1 MNDGI
6 QIGRDKLTGRPF
18 YLPFDSFGVHYHLVG
33 ATGKGKTTF
42 LIALLAGL
50 LCHPLYRRVGVFI
63 LDRMGGFSMAIK
75 RFIASKYCPESV
87 RRRFLCIETANED
100 RVVTLYPFEHRTEA
114 ELNFRVDHATELV
127 VRGLEE
133 TNIGAMPRF
142 KLWTGHTFQSD
153 AALRLSLADSQYFL
167 VRGPH
172 RRRLVEMLPE
182 HLRYDWL
189 EILDARGSQE
199 MTLLE
204 SSRNRLRP
212 FWAYK
217 IPRAQFGSTVNRMD
231 VLHWLRSGAIVLVD
245 LSPQGRVS
253 DHMADCQA
261 GMILNEILSTVRSLP
276 PGEVYKHL
284 LILDE
289 FQRYIGPDIYNAIP
303 EMRQKGTGCV
313 FSHQSFSQLEHNGY
327 DLTDLI
333 FQAQNRV
340 MFGVGGPDAAILA
353 EEIASLKYNPK
364 LLKDEIRHR
373 SQRVVGHQVV
383 ELTGRARQT
392 SDGTSWGD
400 KDSVTYAPGGVS
412 LPTRGEGT
420 QHGGSRTNGETIS
433 TSEHLVPLHEEFEQ
447 VASRNYYTFD
457 EQKKLIEKELRGK
470 RPGEA
475 DIILANDSGV
485 YDVEVEAF
493 GPGHLRL
500 DWHEVERRLPGVV
513 DEYLAFL
520 DRNFA
525 LPCFVSPEQVELEAR
540 LRLKELLQPRIELL
554 ADDPLVING
563 ATREVL
569 MTVEANPMD

>member
-1 MNDGI
+1 MIDGI
-6 QIGRDKLTGRPF
+6 PIGRDKHTGRSF
-18 YLPFDSFGVHYHLVG
+18 VLPFSSFGVHYHLVG

-50 LCHPLYRRVGVFI
+50 LCHPTCRRMGVFI

-75 RFIASKYCPESV
+75 RFVASKYCPESV
-87 RRRFLCIETANED
+87 RKRFIYIETANED

-133 TNIGAMPRF
+133 TNVGAMPRF

-153 AALRLSLADSQYFL
+153 AALRLSLSDSQYFL

-182 HLRYDWL
+182 RLRYDWL

-199 MTLLE
+199 TTLLE
-204 SSRNRLRP
+204 STRNRLRP

-231 VLHWLRSGAIVLVD
+231 VLDWLKSGAVVLFD

-261 GMILNEILSTVRSLP
+261 GMILNEILNTVRSLP
-276 PGEVYKHL
+276 PGEVYRHL
-284 LILDE
+284 LVLDE

-303 EMRQKGTGCV
+303 EMRQKGTGCL
-313 FSHQSFSQLEHNGY
+313 FSHQSFSQLERNGY
-327 DLTDLI
+327 NLTDLI

-353 EEIASLKYNPK
+353 EEIASLKYDPK
-364 LLKDEIRHR
+364 LLKEEIRHR
-373 SQRVVGHQVV
+373 SQRLVGHQIV
-383 ELTGRARQT
+383 ELTSRGRAT
-392 SDGTSWGD
+392 ADGTNWGD
-400 KDSVTYAPGGVS
+400 KDSVNYPAGGVGS
-412 LPTRGEGT
+412 PTRGEGS
-420 QHGGSRTNGETIS
+420 QRGGSRTNTETTT
-433 TSEHLVPLHEEFEQ
+433 TSQHLLPVHEEFDQ
-447 VASRNYYTFD
+447 VASRNYYTYD
-457 EQKKLIEKELRGK
+457 EQKKLIEQTLRSK
-470 RPGEA
+470 PPGEA
-475 DIILANDSGV
+475 AIILANDSGV

-493 GPGHLRL
+493 GPGHLGL
-500 DWHEVERRLPGVV
+500 EWHEIERRVPSVA
-513 DEYLAFL
+513 DEYQRFL
-520 DRNFA
+520 EHNFA
-525 LPCFVSPEQVELEAR
+525 LPCFVSPEQVEREAGLRLEAL
-540 LRLKELLQPRIELL
+540 LRPRIELR
-554 ADDPLVING
+554 ADTPVVVDG
-563 ATREVL
+563 ATGEV
-569 MTVEANPMD
+569 MMPVEANPLD